1 MKPPILIICTALALA
16 AAGCSSQR
24 HSTVQ
29 STTHDSH
36 VARIGSRDSIFLI
49 ATAIIDSPEIVLESP
64 ALPGGRSM
72 VRGRRLRA
80 EACGMAGS
88 QTEIAI
94 FQEHT
99 DTISATADKR
109 RPAPAWPGRMQG
121 IIIAATAII
130 FFILGRK
137 NAKKS

>member
-36 VARIGSRDSIFLI
+36 VARIGSRD
-49 ATAIIDSPEIVLESP
+49 IVLESP
-64 ALPGGRSM
+64 ALPGGRAM

-121 IIIAATAII
+121 RIIAATAII
-130 FFILGRK
+130 FCILGRK